1 MTKVQLPETMTLDK
15 IKALRSAFG
24 WFYDQELNKPFNDKS
39 TGYKFNDVTQYVD
52 YLYSDEVGIPQKTS
66 AKHIGIILEQWY
78 ETLTQT
84 PTPEYEQA
92 DQTEPPQYESQSQT
106 TITEE
111 SNPEAFAEAQKREY
125 SIKLAEQKAKDD
137 VQRGMERQQ
146 QIYEEQQKI
155 RDRIKAN
162 QELKQ
167 KINELQDKE
176 VYIKVEEK
184 PIDTDLSEEKIKI
197 FEELKQAAIENQ
209 QETTRQLAEEIKS
222 RIADTTPP
230 EIVDSLSNQT
240 ALYTVGTL
248 TGDANYSSTIQQSI
262 TEQLSANPETISGII
277 KDSETANQ
285 TIDIV
290 NALSSGSQREA
301 YNLNQQVLASAFGKD
316 FPNTLSNQSNFVV
329 SVSATPKPEY
339 STYSISNIPDYY
351 SQELEGRDHILE
363 DVKDLTVDSGKTRAT
378 TEFNKYLINRIER
391 LPSGHFLKGEFAQ
404 NTMSIFGLGTPVNWV
419 VAEGASPIIKFAVSS
434 GYGPVLGTIQSA
446 TGWNLGITKT
456 AIEAGKLA
464 AEKGG
469 SVIAGKAAGQ
479 VAGKA
484 AGQAIGQ
491 AAVQTATKTGLAA
504 TLSTALAGLGAWA
517 GPVGIAIGTA
527 IGALIGKLLEK
538 IDWAKVKGWLKD
550 NGPIVLLGGGLL
562 LGGPAWG
569 IGLGL
574 GGLAL
579 AGKFTA
585 LGIARGTWRFFRRIG
600 TFFLITI
607 GAPIIVTLIVLPPI
621 IAFIMFVINSGAYIV
636 PPKPVAESGF
646 SPGTGGYECR
656 EDRITTGLEYSVN
669 SPIAT
674 RAREI
679 VDDLY
684 QGFWCFWNRSPKAPT
699 PYFPNDEEPNFP
711 PGYPDL
717 FDYEA
722 FLQNPNTTPPSQ
734 NLFWCTWLI
743 QKAYTEN
750 GVKILNTLW
759 SPDMKL
765 DFENRGKF
773 IPASSVSSLNAV
785 PGSVIFFD
793 VDNEKD
799 RIDHVGIIYQTN
811 GDDVTYIQS
820 NAGLKVEHLT
830 LGSGGLQ
837 GKPGYIDVIGIGLP

>member
-15 IKALRSAFG
+15 IEALRSAFG
-24 WFYDQELNKPFNDKS
+24 WFYDQELNNPFSDKS
-39 TGYKFNDVTQYVD
+39 TGFKFNDVTQYVD
-52 YLYSDEVGIPQKTS
+52 YLNSDEVGIPLKTS

-84 PTPEYEQA
+84 PTPEYEHA
-92 DQTEPPQYESQSQT
+92 DQTKTPQYESQSQT

-111 SNPEAFAEAQKREY
+111 SNPEAFVEAQKREE
-125 SIKLAEQKAKDD
+125 SARIAEQKAKED

-155 RDRIKAN
+155 REQIRENK
-162 QELKQ
+162 ELKQ
-167 KINELQDKE
+167 KIEELQEKD
-176 VYIKVEEK
+176 VYVKVEEK
-184 PIDTDLSEEKIKI
+184 PIETDLPEEKTKI
-197 FEELKQAAIENQ
+197 LEDLKQAAIENQ
-209 QETTRQLAEEIKS
+209 QETTKQLAEEIKS

-248 TGDANYSSTIQQSI
+248 TGDISYSPTIQQSVV
-262 TEQLSANPETISGII
+262 EELSANPETISGILKNPEI
-277 KDSETANQ
+277 ANQ
-285 TIDIV
+285 TVNVI
-290 NALSSGSQREA
+290 NALSTGSQREA
-301 YNLNQQVLASAFGKD
+301 YNLSQRVLTSAFGED
-316 FPNTLSNQSNFVV
+316 FTEALSNQNNFVV
-329 SVSATPKPEY
+329 SVSTTPEPEY
-339 STYSISNIPDYY
+339 SAYSMSNISDSY
-351 SQELEGRDHILE
+351 SQELEGRDRILE
-363 DVKDLTVDSGKTRAT
+363 DVKGLAVDSGKTRAV
-378 TEFNKYLINRIER
+378 TEFNKYLIGRIDR

-404 NTMSIFGLGTPVNWV
+404 NTMSIFGLGAPVNWA
-419 VAEGASPIIKFAVSS
+419 VAEGASPIIKLAVSS

-446 TGWNLGITKT
+446 TGWNLGVTKT
-456 AIEAGKLA
+456 AVEAGKLA
-464 AEKGG
+464 LEKGG
-469 SVIAGKAAGQ
+469 AAIAGKAAGQ
-479 VAGKA
+479 AV
-484 AGQAIGQ
+484 GQ

-527 IGALIGKLLEK
+527 VGTLLGKLLEK

-550 NGPIVLLGGGLL
+550 NGPIILLGGGLL

-607 GAPIIVTLIVLPPI
+607 GTPFIVTLLVLPPL
-621 IAFIMFVINSGAYIV
+621 IAFIMFVINSGAYLV

-656 EDRITTGLEYSVN
+656 EDRITTGLEYPVN
-669 SPIAT
+669 SPIAI

-765 DFENRGKF
+765 DFESRGKF
-773 IPASSVSSLNAV
+773 VPASSVSSLNAV

-793 VDNEKD
+793 VVGNGKD

-830 LGSGGLQ
+830 LGSSGLQ